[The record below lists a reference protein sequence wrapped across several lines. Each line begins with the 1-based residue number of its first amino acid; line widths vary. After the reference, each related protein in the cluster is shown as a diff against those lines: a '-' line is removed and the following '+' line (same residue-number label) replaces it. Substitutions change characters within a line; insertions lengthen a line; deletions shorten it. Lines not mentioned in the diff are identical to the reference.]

1 MSDSPD
7 SGSTDTAVLDSVLS
21 SLSNARDFDEE
32 GIDPEASND
41 ESTDDKTEATA
52 TLEEEEEEEEEE
64 EAAIAAIITDE
75 SEGIDDPVRMYLREI
90 GKVYLLTAEDEKT
103 LSRQREEYI
112 YLQEEIIEPYENSY
126 NHKPSAA
133 RMAVILLEQPCTHYI
148 SFFLNYLNL

>member
-52 TLEEEEEEEEEE
+52 TLEEEEEETSDKEVNDEE
-64 EAAIAAIITDE
+64 D
-75 SEGIDDPVRMYLREI
+75 
-90 GKVYLLTAEDEKT
+90 
-103 LSRQREEYI
+103 
-112 YLQEEIIEPYENSY
+112 
-126 NHKPSAA
+126 
-133 RMAVILLEQPCTHYI
+133 
-148 SFFLNYLNL
+148 